1 MNYKVY
7 YRHTVI
13 CGSSDSLRL
22 LRGFGHNLVGKVPA
36 DKLRDLYL
44 ASPLAPTLKNHVPLL
59 RMLKH
64 VDHWDLM
71 AS

>member
-13 CGSSDSLRL
+13 CDSSDSLRL

-36 DKLRDLYL
+36 DK
-44 ASPLAPTLKNHVPLL
+44 A
-59 RMLKH
+59 
-64 VDHWDLM
+64 
-71 AS
+71 